1 MVTKKEPASGWPV
14 IKGEYDVGD
23 PKSAVAVATTGS
35 HFSQFPIK
43 AGAGIAGPFKTEN
56 IGIEKLVAN
65 IISNPN
71 IRFLIV
77 CGSEVKGHIS
87 GDALIC
93 FHKYGL
99 KDGRIINAKGA
110 IPFIENL
117 TPEATK
123 RFQEQVTV
131 IDMIDVE
138 DEGKI
143 TQAIKDCLA
152 KDPGA
157 FPADPFVIQI
167 KEKEEEVVEAGAA
180 LKPVSGELAVIQSR
194 LRMIKNDVKDI
205 GYLSKFTMGWYAGKM
220 EGIAIGIV
228 LCVAL
233 LALLFPG
240 GIDWTKLLLVKP

>member
-1 MVTKKEPASGWPV
+1 MVDKKEPASGWPV
-14 IKGEYDVGD
+14 LKGEYDVGD
-23 PKSAVAVATTGS
+23 AKSAVAVATTGS
-35 HFSQFPIK
+35 HFSLFPIK
-43 AGAGIAGPFKTEN
+43 AGAAISGPFKTEN
-56 IGIEKLVAN
+56 IGIEKVVAN
-65 IISNPN
+65 VVSNPN

-93 FHKYGL
+93 FHKYGI

-117 TPEATK
+117 TPEAIK
-123 RFQEQVTV
+123 RFQEQVQV
-131 IDMIDVE
+131 IDMLDVE

-143 TQAIKDCLA
+143 TQAIKDALA

-157 FPADPFVIQI
+157 FPADALLLEI
-167 KEKEEEVVEAGAA
+167 KEKGEEVVEAGAA
-180 LKPVSGELAVIQSR
+180 LKPISGELAIIQSR

-220 EGIAIGIV
+220 EGVAIGIV
-228 LCVAL
+228 LSVIL

-240 GIDWTKLLLVKP
+240 GIDWTKLFFTT